1 MDKDIICAKIVG
13 MLHDIGHGP
22 FLHVYDGAEKGQGDK
37 EMARARV
44 WYQSSWRSAIGYR
57 GWECEYDSLIMI
69 DALLKY
75 LGLEIDKDEESLDK
89 PLRQIGD
96 GIDARC
102 FGTHVG
108 LDEDSDLE
116 GNASDMEEN
125 NF

>member
-1 MDKDIICAKIVG
+1 MTLVMDHFCMCMMGQKKAKETRKWLGQEFDISHHEGLLLVT
-13 MLHDIGHGP
+13 
-22 FLHVYDGAEKGQGDK
+22 E
-37 EMARARV
+37 
-44 WYQSSWRSAIGYR
+44 